1 MGRQTRLPKLLSG
14 KESASLTGDT
24 GSIPESGRSPGVENG
39 NPHHYSYLGNPLG
52 RGDWW
57 AAVHGVIRVR
67 YT

>member
-1 MGRQTRLPKLLSG
+1 MVKNLPPNTGEARLAGLILG
-14 KESASLTGDT
+14 K
-24 GSIPESGRSPGVENG
+24 GRSPGVENG
-39 NPHHYSYLGNPLG
+39 NPHHYSYLGNPMG